1 MILFLFCCLEM
12 LGGGRQVNQ
21 IISIQIC
28 IYGNLRLDLL
38 SENYRMEANYKLND
52 RLRPLRVQIYWIVPD
67 VYAY

>member
-1 MILFLFCCLEM
+1 MILFLFCWLEL

-28 IYGNLRLDLL
+28 IYGNLRLDLRQ
-38 SENYRMEANYKLND
+38 NYRMEANYKLND
-52 RLRPLRVQIYWIVPD
+52 RLRVQIYWIVPD